1 MQGTICNKCSN
12 DFIKKASRYF
22 MHLQRRG
29 FKEKHFVD
37 KIQGALRN
45 CHENYMKL
53 YESMIAKRG
62 Y

>member
-1 MQGTICNKCSN
+1 
-12 DFIKKASRYF
+12 